1 MTEELTPCPH
11 YDRTQYD
18 CGKTVVCPLKIIK
31 GSANCSGLTETD
43 IALVQAWVQGRALER
58 GEI

>member
-1 MTEELTPCPH
+1 MNKDLTPCPY
-11 YDRTQYD
+11 YDRSKYD
-18 CGKTVVCPLKIIK
+18 CGKTSVCPLKIIQ

-43 IALVQAWVQGRALER
+43 IALVRAWVQGRALER